1 MQELTAFIT
10 DPTAKTRIDA
20 EWDVISRD
28 FETAYAEM
36 PVKYMSRTE
45 LSFHPFVKL
54 LGYLCLDVASLSG
67 DIVEIGV
74 WKGKSLAFMQRLSS
88 PTTNVIGIDPFA
100 LPGQEDEVAYF
111 HSAIFPGC
119 FLIKNYSQN
128 AIEQTLQISKSIKLL
143 HIDGGHNS
151 ENVWADFLLYE
162 RFVIPGGYIV
172 FDDYTDVA
180 HSPEVGPA
188 VDNIRN
194 AGLFKKYDVIGQLP
208 EYENSYVLKKRDN
221 D

>member
-10 DPTAKTRIDA
+10 NPTAKKRVNE

-54 LGYLCLDVASLSG
+54 LGYLCLDIETLSG

-74 WKGKSLAFMQRLSS
+74 WKGKSLAFMQKLSS
-88 PTTNVIGIDPFA
+88 PSTNIIGIDPFA
-100 LPGQEDEVAYF
+100 LPGQEEEVSYF
-111 HSAIFPGC
+111 HNAIFPNC
-119 FLIKNYSQN
+119 LLIKNYSQN
-128 AIEQTLQISKSIKLL
+128 AIEQTLKISKAIKLL
-143 HIDGGHNS
+143 HIDGGHDS

-188 VDNIRN
+188 VDNIRG
-194 AGLFKKYDVIGQLP
+194 AGLFKNYDVIGQLP